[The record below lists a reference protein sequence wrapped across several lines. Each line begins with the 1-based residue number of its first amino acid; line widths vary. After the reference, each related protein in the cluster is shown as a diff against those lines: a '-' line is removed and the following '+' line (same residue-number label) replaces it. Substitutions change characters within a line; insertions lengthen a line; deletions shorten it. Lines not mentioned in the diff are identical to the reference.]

1 LCHNINLLINIA
13 EHDPDWETFSEN
25 YSILGL
31 TPSASEDDIKKA
43 FRKLALA
50 KHPDKCPEC
59 ADEYVKIKTAHE
71 NIQKYGELY
80 KIKRAINLKTT
91 KFPSMKSPR
100 TKDEL

>member
-1 LCHNINLLINIA
+1 M
-13 EHDPDWETFSEN
+13 T
-25 YSILGL
+25 YILF
-31 TPSASEDDIKKA
+31 T
-43 FRKLALA
+43 R
-50 KHPDKCPEC
+50 HPDKCPEC

-100 TKDEL
+100 TKDELWEYNQSNSILVVNKWFVFKLRFQSVFKLLWVI